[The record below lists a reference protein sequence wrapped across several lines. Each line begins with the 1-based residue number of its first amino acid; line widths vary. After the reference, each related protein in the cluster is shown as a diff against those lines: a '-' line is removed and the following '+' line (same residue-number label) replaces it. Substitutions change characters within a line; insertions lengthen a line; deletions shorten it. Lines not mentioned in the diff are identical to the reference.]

1 LPADKYTDVG
11 GMIILSV
18 ACHIFIFGDG
28 MSHRQNEREPIMDFT
43 NNQNISGSSADSFAE
58 ELRRVCQR
66 GAHTPEENKRLKAEL
81 EFNIMKRRADAKVR
95 RREALTQRAK
105 QIFKVEISDE

>member
-1 LPADKYTDVG
+1 
-11 GMIILSV
+11 MIILSV

-43 NNQNISGSSADSFAE
+43 NNQNISGSSADSFAD

-81 EFNIMKRRADAKVR
+81 DFNIMKRRAANRDRRMADLKESVR
-95 RREALTQRAK
+95 RKLKGE
-105 QIFKVEISDE
+105 SGDE

>member
-1 LPADKYTDVG
+1 MC

-43 NNQNISGSSADSFAE
+43 NNQNISGSSADSFAD

-81 EFNIMKRRADAKVR
+81 DFNIMKRRAANRDRRMADLKESVR
-95 RREALTQRAK
+95 RKLKGE
-105 QIFKVEISDE
+105 SGDE